1 MAADRDGDSD
11 TDRNRNRHT
20 DRHRLRQMDRP
31 TDRSPASHSTDTD
44 SDTDTDSQRQ
54 SRRERKIQGQ
64 EQGEEQRQRHGDTE
78 TQTLRHRETETRTH
92 RLGETHTHIHTQP
105 LHMLSSC
112 SEFLHAAGTFAPG
125 AETRQRKSNPSN
137 EYRRRQGLT
146 YYPTQASTLQTGNR
160 LTFQVPLLSCYIF
173 VISRNVV
180 IGLCI
185 VPWFSLQD
193 FCAGGAHLV
202 SSPPP
207 EKPTKDRWQLDL
219 IHVCVIEGFC
229 FFSVKAISIFGLR
242 EVDGWRSL

>member
-1 MAADRDGDSD
+1 
-11 TDRNRNRHT
+11 
-20 DRHRLRQMDRP
+20 
-31 TDRSPASHSTDTD
+31 
-44 SDTDTDSQRQ
+44 
-54 SRRERKIQGQ
+54 
-64 EQGEEQRQRHGDTE
+64 
-78 TQTLRHRETETRTH
+78 
-92 RLGETHTHIHTQP
+92 
-105 LHMLSSC
+105 MLSSC

-137 EYRRRQGLT
+137 RRRQGLT

-229 FFSVKAISIFGLR
+229 FFSVKAISIFGLP